1 MNSLPDS
8 LKLNYEIEPEN
19 EVVEPETKE
28 VISESG
34 SVMKMIIEDEFDPT
48 IPLEKPDDVEPDL
61 PMFVPKPKP
70 VKHEIF
76 AESVPTAYIAPKPE
90 VKLTKKGKP
99 RKPMSD
105 EHKAKLAIAREKA
118 NAKKRYLKTQRD
130 AKKAEAQAEA
140 EAPAEAPA
148 PVKQEVIA
156 EDIPVIVKSPSVK
169 YVGVTQEQLEQ
180 SHLKAILTAETLR
193 KKRKEEKKAK
203 VKEQEYARETM
214 KTIQKLSW
222 KETSG
227 IYANCF

>member
-19 EVVEPETKE
+19 EAETKE

-48 IPLEKPDDVEPDL
+48 IPLEKPDDLEPDL

-140 EAPAEAPA
+140 EAP
-148 PVKQEVIA
+148 VKQTVKQDPEGA
-156 EDIPVIVKSPSVK
+156 PVIVKSPSVK

>member
-8 LKLNYEIEPEN
+8 LKLNYEPEP
-19 EVVEPETKE
+19 VAEPQTKE

-48 IPLEKPDDVEPDL
+48 IPLEKPDDLEPDL

-76 AESVPTAYIAPKPE
+76 AESVPSAYIAPKPE

-105 EHKAKLAIAREKA
+105 EHKAKLAIARDKA
-118 NAKKRYLKTQRD
+118 NAKKRYLKEQRD

-140 EAPAEAPA
+140 EAP
-148 PVKQEVIA
+148 VKQEVIQ

-227 IYANCF
+227 LYANCF

>member
-8 LKLNYEIEPEN
+8 LKLNYEPEPVK
-19 EVVEPETKE
+19 EVVAGQQTETKE

-76 AESVPTAYIAPKPE
+76 AESVPTPYIAPKPE
-90 VKLTKKGKP
+90 VKLTKKGKV

-105 EHKAKLAIAREKA
+105 EHKAKLAIARDKA
-118 NAKKRYLKTQRD
+118 NAKKRYLKEQRD
-130 AKKAEAQAEA
+130 AKK
-140 EAPAEAPA
+140 AEAPA
-148 PVKQEVIA
+148 PVKQEVIQ

>member
-8 LKLNYEIEPEN
+8 LKLNYEPEPAN
-19 EVVEPETKE
+19 EPDMKE

-34 SVMKMIIEDEFDPT
+34 SVMKMVIDELPFDPT
-48 IPLEKPDDVEPDL
+48 IPLEKPDDLEPDL

-76 AESVPTAYIAPKPE
+76 AESVPTPYIAPKPE
-90 VKLTKKGKP
+90 VKLTKKGKV

-105 EHKAKLAIAREKA
+105 EHKAKLAIARDKA
-118 NAKKRYLKTQRD
+118 NAKKRYLKEQRD
-130 AKKAEAQAEA
+130 KKAEAQAEA
-140 EAPAEAPA
+140 EAPA
-148 PVKQEVIA
+148 PVKQSIA

>member
-19 EVVEPETKE
+19 EVVESQKKE

-34 SVMKMIIEDEFDPT
+34 SVMKMVIDELPFDPT
-48 IPLEKPDDVEPDL
+48 IPLEKPDDLEPDL

-130 AKKAEAQAEA
+130 AKKAEAQAAA
-140 EAPAEAPA
+140 EA
-148 PVKQEVIA
+148 PVKQTVKQDPEGA
-156 EDIPVIVKSPSVK
+156 PVIVKSPSVK

>member
-8 LKLNYEIEPEN
+8 LKLNYEPEPAN
-19 EVVEPETKE
+19 EPDMKE

-34 SVMKMIIEDEFDPT
+34 SVMKMVIDELPFDPT

-76 AESVPTAYIAPKPE
+76 AESVPTPYIAPKPE
-90 VKLTKKGKP
+90 VKLTKKGKV

-105 EHKAKLAIAREKA
+105 EHKAKLAIARDKA
-118 NAKKRYLKTQRD
+118 NAKKRYLKEQRD

-140 EAPAEAPA
+140 EAPA
-148 PVKQEVIA
+148 PVKQSIA
-156 EDIPVIVKSPSVK
+156 DPEGAPVIVKSPSVK

>member
-8 LKLNYEIEPEN
+8 LKLNYEPEPEN
-19 EVVEPETKE
+19 EPDMKE

-34 SVMKMIIEDEFDPT
+34 SVMKMVIDELPFDPT
-48 IPLEKPDDVEPDL
+48 IPLEKPDDLEPDL

-76 AESVPTAYIAPKPE
+76 AESVPSAYIAPKPE
-90 VKLTKKGKP
+90 VKLTKKGKV

-105 EHKAKLAIAREKA
+105 EHKAKLAIARDKA
-118 NAKKRYLKTQRD
+118 NAKKRYLKEQRD

-140 EAPAEAPA
+140 PA
-148 PVKQEVIA
+148 QQSIA
-156 EDIPVIVKSPSVK
+156 EDIPVKSPSVK

>member
-8 LKLNYEIEPEN
+8 LKLNYEPEPAN
-19 EVVEPETKE
+19 EPDMKE

-34 SVMKMIIEDEFDPT
+34 SVMKMVIDELPFDPT
-48 IPLEKPDDVEPDL
+48 IPLEKPDDLEPDL

-76 AESVPTAYIAPKPE
+76 AESVPTPYIAPKPE
-90 VKLTKKGKP
+90 VKLTKKGKV

-105 EHKAKLAIAREKA
+105 EHKAKLAIARDKA
-118 NAKKRYLKTQRD
+118 NAKKRYLKEQRD

-140 EAPAEAPA
+140 EAPA
-148 PVKQEVIA
+148 PVKQSIA

>member
-8 LKLNYEIEPEN
+8 LKLNYEPEPVK
-19 EVVEPETKE
+19 EVVEPQTKE

-34 SVMKMIIEDEFDPT
+34 SVMKMVIDELPFDPT

-76 AESVPTAYIAPKPE
+76 AESVPTPYIAPKPE
-90 VKLTKKGKP
+90 VKLTKKGKV

-105 EHKAKLAIAREKA
+105 EHKAKLAIARDKA
-118 NAKKRYLKTQRD
+118 NAKKRYLKEQRD
-130 AKKAEAQAEA
+130 AKKAEA
-140 EAPAEAPA
+140 PAEAPP